1 MAPGGFSFPPPP
13 PPPPSPAAPAIN
25 SFQGAQ
31 PQSSRGRGGRGAGS
45 HHRGRG
51 RGTGHVGGRGG
62 YIAGPPAANYGP
74 PQSYPYHASN
84 NPPSQYNMPG
94 AQRPATYPAR
104 AYGQPHATAQFPPPQ
119 SPYGSPVSPQFPTH
133 HQARHP
139 PPPSSGY
146 PPQMHSPLIQPPHAP
161 GPGPPA
167 VMSPPMRWGFDHA
180 GTPGAYPP
188 QQNYTP
194 APPHAQPRQPHER
207 QGGYRQQRGFN
218 ASHASGPYP
227 SNDKS
232 QSRMNKRPHS
242 AAFTSKQDETRP
254 TAPLPV
260 PSFGNPLPSK
270 PPAAV
275 DATRKPKK
283 KRRKYNQLGLTPK
296 AEEHESSE
304 DEDDVDEE
312 TKLATQI
319 TENELK
325 ITYRGRT
332 ATLQSA
338 AEITAWIEERK
349 QRYPT
354 IARVEERKKEL
365 QERKLAREAKK
376 AEQEEQRRQREAD
389 ARKRGERRK
398 AKTEEQKLDPADAAE
413 KAKLKAEKLRRK
425 LIKEE
430 KRVARAEAA
439 AAKARR
445 AAEALASE
453 ADGGTAEM
461 DDPSPGAVVVAHRGD
476 SQGRDSMGPE
486 GVPLT
491 YGPASPSRE
500 TKDDI
505 IEDQSGQAFETE
517 LSQQHRDEVGSSE
530 ITAETPGVNGDRH
543 ANLAER
549 QAKADECAEDLSS
562 DISSETSDTSDETTS
577 SGSDSSSDEGDDG
590 SAPEEMTT
598 KRERPDRVPPPP
610 RKSRNLCHQFVK
622 TGKCRRGENCR
633 YVHEVSDKHR
643 LLGKESGS
651 QRPGLFQALLGRQ
664 REEEDQRVMQ
674 AISWLGGAGVLDEP
688 ETGEAMR
695 DGGDAAKAGTAGDC

>member
-1 MAPGGFSFPPPP
+1 
-13 PPPPSPAAPAIN
+13 
-25 SFQGAQ
+25 
-31 PQSSRGRGGRGAGS
+31 
-45 HHRGRG
+45 
-51 RGTGHVGGRGG
+51 
-62 YIAGPPAANYGP
+62 
-74 PQSYPYHASN
+74 
-84 NPPSQYNMPG
+84 
-94 AQRPATYPAR
+94 
-104 AYGQPHATAQFPPPQ
+104 
-119 SPYGSPVSPQFPTH
+119 
-133 HQARHP
+133 
-139 PPPSSGY
+139 
-146 PPQMHSPLIQPPHAP
+146 
-161 GPGPPA
+161 
-167 VMSPPMRWGFDHA
+167 MSPPMRWGFDHA

-242 AAFTSKQDETRP
+242 AAFTSKQDDTRP

-349 QRYPT
+349 QR
-354 IARVEERKKEL
+354 
-365 QERKLAREAKK
+365 
-376 AEQEEQRRQREAD
+376 
-389 ARKRGERRK
+389 
-398 AKTEEQKLDPADAAE
+398 
-413 KAKLKAEKLRRK
+413 K

-430 KRVARAEAA
+430 KRVAKAEPQLR
-439 AAKARR
+439 KQER

-453 ADGGTAEM
+453 LMAARPKM
-461 DDPSPGAVVVAHRGD
+461 VDPSPGAGCCSR
-476 SQGRDSMGPE
+476 
-486 GVPLT
+486 
-491 YGPASPSRE
+491 ASLSRE

-543 ANLAER
+543 ANLTER

-598 KRERPDRVPPPP
+598 KRERPERVPPPP

-622 TGKCRRGENCR
+622 TGKCRRGKNCR